1 MDFINVARILR
12 SKEFINSGPD
22 SVVENDILMVCYR
35 LT

>member
-12 SKEFINSGPD
+12 SKEFINSDPD
-22 SVVENDILMVCYR
+22 FVVENDILMVCYR